1 MNDVTVWERNTYLIL
16 RKWHKS
22 CYDVCFLLSQIDTR
36 LSMFE
41 FISKLVSRRSSNQVQ
56 EQLAAQSLQKAQDEV
71 VRQKSK
77 EQQRHAYQQ
86 QIEAAFGNE
95 DALLALLLACDFADG
110 RYLAAQHL
118 HSSAHLEKALQA
130 TKNIDKRVAK
140 LMQTRLDQ
148 LSHQEQVQQAA
159 QACVKQAEDLLSQE
173 MILANQLIELDKQ
186 AARLQPFPSEYQ
198 EQFAQLRER
207 LQSRMNAQIE
217 LQRQLLQ
224 TLQEMQQV
232 QDFSALDMQSQCAQW
247 KALIEQCAS
256 NPLAVAL
263 PKNLIADV
271 QTKLAQTENAWR
283 RWQQTLVTVPVVELD
298 SHEQNSPTEI
308 APALSENSTSNV
320 NKPVAEHVKK
330 AELVLTLS
338 LAQIEELVD
347 QFEASIEQG
356 SIQNARQIEKKLQEV
371 DTKQRYRQFNLSTQ
385 LKDRLNGARKQ
396 LSNLMSWAK
405 WSGNVSRDELINTA
419 EQLATLSLSPEEIV
433 ETVSALREQWKQ
445 MESKS
450 GGAPKELWLRF
461 DAACNLVYAPAAQ
474 HFQQQADLR
483 STNLAKAEQLLAQ
496 FSVDAERVLHDFQD
510 WKSVHTQIMTMQSE
524 WKKLGPIDRKDKV
537 RIESAFS
544 ALLATLKT
552 PLAQKQQEEISSR
565 EGMIA
570 EVEAMDV
577 SQKSSIDQLRS
588 LQQRWQVQAASLPLP
603 RRDEQQLWERFRAA
617 CDGVFEKKRV
627 LAESADQQRMK
638 NLTAKQ
644 AICQKLANAQP
655 LEPANIQGLIEKA
668 NAEWRSIGHVPRSQ
682 EQQIEK
688 EFQTQIQSLQQ
699 AIERQRTIELQQKT
713 TRFSEGLSLCQ
724 QLEMTLESDPA
735 WPEKTSLLATS
746 WAALEIDDGKCGDL
760 YKALQRRFANAIK
773 INQDDIDGFRQ
784 QLKENTAQWDAVCL
798 HLEIL
803 LGVDSPA
810 DLSAERLKKQVEVLQ
825 SALRNGEDKQQ
836 VQSLMSTLIKLSVS
850 HNVSRIQRLQKVI
863 DQLDITMFV

>member
-1 MNDVTVWERNTYLIL
+1 
-16 RKWHKS
+16 
-22 CYDVCFLLSQIDTR
+22 
-36 LSMFE
+36 MFE

-118 HSSAHLEKALQA
+118 QSSAHLEKALQA
-130 TKNIDKRVAK
+130 TKNVDKRVAK
-140 LMQTRLDQ
+140 LMQARLDQ

-159 QACVKQAEDLLSQE
+159 QACVKQAQELLSQE

-186 AARLQPFPSEYQ
+186 AARLQPFPADYQ
-198 EQFAQLRER
+198 AQFVPKREQ
-207 LQSRMNAQIE
+207 LQARMNAQIE

-224 TLQEMQQV
+224 VLQEMQQI
-232 QDFSALDMQSQCAQW
+232 QDFSTMEIQNQCEQW
-247 KALIEQCAS
+247 KALIEQCAH

-263 PKNLIADV
+263 PKNLIADA
-271 QTKLAQTENAWR
+271 QSKLTETEIAWR
-283 RWQQTLVTVPVVELD
+283 HWQQKLVTAPVVELD
-298 SHEQNSPTEI
+298 SHKQISATESVPT
-308 APALSENSTSNV
+308 STEKTSASV
-320 NKPVAEHVKK
+320 NKSAADDVKK
-330 AELVLTLS
+330 VELTLTLS

-347 QFEASIEQG
+347 QFETAIEQG

-371 DTKQRYRQFNLSTQ
+371 DTKQRYRQFNLSAN

-396 LSNLMSWAK
+396 LFNLMSWAK

-419 EQLATLSLSPEEIV
+419 EQLATLSLSPQEIV

-483 STNLAKAEQLLAQ
+483 LSNLAKAEQLLAQ

-510 WKSVHTQIMTMQSE
+510 WKSVHTRIMSMQSE
-524 WKKLGPIDRKDKV
+524 WKKLGPIDRKDKA
-537 RIESAFS
+537 RIEGEFS
-544 ALLATLKT
+544 ALLASLKT
-552 PLAQKQQEEISSR
+552 PLAHKQQEEISSR
-565 EGMIA
+565 ESMIA
-570 EVEAMDV
+570 EVEALDV
-577 SQKSSIDQLRS
+577 SLKSSIDQLRS

-603 RRDEQQLWERFRAA
+603 RKEEQQLWERFRAA
-617 CDGVFEKKRV
+617 CDGVFEKKRA

-638 NLTAKQ
+638 NLAAKQ
-644 AICQKLANAQP
+644 AICQQLADTEALGQV
-655 LEPANIQGLIEKA
+655 EIQGAIDKA
-668 NAEWRSIGHVPRSQ
+668 NADWRLIGHVPRSQ

-688 EFQTQIQSLQQ
+688 EFQTQIQGLQQ
-699 AIERQRTIELQQKT
+699 AIERQRTIELQQKIA
-713 TRFSEGLSLCQ
+713 RFSESLSLCQ
-724 QLEMTLESDPA
+724 QLEMSLETDPA
-735 WPEKTSLLATS
+735 WSDKTPLLAAK
-746 WAALEIDDGKCGDL
+746 WATLELNVGKAGDL
-760 YKALQRRFANAIK
+760 YKALQRRFSTAIK
-773 INQDDIDGFRQ
+773 INQDEIDGFRQ
-784 QLKENTAQWDAVCL
+784 QLKDNTAQWDAMCL

-825 SALRNGEDKQQ
+825 SALRSGENKQQ
-836 VQSLMSTLIKLSVS
+836 VHSLMASLIKLSVS